1 MRGGRGRGGRG
12 ARACLLH
19 LEAHGA
25 VPNDLDAGD
34 LLRADAGEGGRDDVA
49 VALPRELHRAGGRER
64 GARADRARPAPARGE
79 RPKEGVGVVG
89 VGVEE
94 VAGVGQEREHDGA
107 AVQKGGCGG
116 GGLV

>member
-1 MRGGRGRGGRG
+1 MSAMRRS
-12 ARACLLH
+12 LL
-19 LEAHGA
+19 LCMY
-25 VPNDLDAGD
+25 
-34 LLRADAGEGGRDDVA
+34 VA
-49 VALPRELHRAGGRER
+49 QEPAKPRELHRAGGCER